1 MSWIRL
7 RQIALVASDLELVVA
22 ELGLRLGLRVA
33 HRDPAVAA
41 FGVHNAVLRLGTQFV
56 EVVSPTRPDTAAGR
70 QLSRLGGDGGYMVI
84 GHTGPSLDDHQA
96 LRDRVDDL
104 GIRVPFEHAYPDGYR
119 LLQLHPSDTG
129 GSFLEI
135 DFQPGGDDPDGP
147 WMPAGE
153 YWQDV
158 AASQLVAAITGVEV
172 RVPDPVAV
180 ASRWSEITGTP
191 RVGTTLAWDNATIAF
206 TEGHGGLV
214 AVECTG
220 TVAATHRI
228 GGVDFRIGP
237 GAPA

>member
-22 ELGLRLGLRVA
+22 ELGSLLGLRVA

-41 FGVHNAVLRLGTQFV
+41 FGVLNAVLPLGTQFV

-84 GHTGPSLDDHQA
+84 GHAGPGPVDHRA
-96 LRDRVDDL
+96 LRDRVAEL
-104 GIRVPFEHAYPDGYR
+104 GIRVPFEHAYPDGYE

-135 DFQPGGDDPDGP
+135 DYQPGGDDPHGP
-147 WMPAGE
+147 WMPAGVHWPE
-153 YWQDV
+153 V
-158 AASQLVAAITGVEV
+158 ASTQVAEAIIGVEI
-172 RVPDPVAV
+172 RVPDPLAV
-180 ASRWSEITGTP
+180 AGRWSEITGTP
-191 RVGTTLAWDNATIAF
+191 RADTTLTWDNATIVF

-214 AVECTG
+214 AVDCTG
-220 TVAATHRI
+220 AVEATHRI
-228 GGVDFRIGP
+228 GGVDFRIHT
-237 GAPA
+237 